1 MGKFSM
7 FDEKEK
13 VSNFDAMKDYIKEI
27 ETFANELLN
36 SSFPEGPSWNIE
48 TCCLY
53 ALSNVILK
61 PNEVIITADLPN
73 IETKTVNVVAI
84 NSNLI
89 RISAK
94 LRKKIR
100 FVDLGIHHRQGEFSS
115 LQCQGK
121 VDVEIEKEK
130 MRISYNKGI
139 LEVRFPR
146 KK

>member
-1 MGKFSM
+1 M

-13 VSNFDAMKDYIKEI
+13 VSNYDAMKDYIKEI
-27 ETFANELLN
+27 KTLANELLN

-53 ALSNVILK
+53 ALSNVILT

-73 IETKTVNVVAI
+73 IETKTVNVEAI
-84 NSNLI
+84 NSNVI

-94 LRKKIR
+94 LRKKVR
-100 FVDLGIHHRQGEFSS
+100 FVDLGIYHRRGEFSS
-115 LQCQGK
+115 LQCQGRL
-121 VDVEIEKEK
+121 DVEINKEK

-146 KK
+146 KES

>member
-1 MGKFSM
+1 M

-13 VSNFDAMKDYIKEI
+13 VSNYDAMKDYIKEI
-27 ETFANELLN
+27 EILTNELLN

-53 ALSNVILK
+53 ALSNVILT

-73 IETKTVNVVAI
+73 IETKTVNVVVI
-84 NSNLI
+84 NSNEI
-89 RISAK
+89 KISAK
-94 LRKKIR
+94 LRKKVR

-115 LQCQGK
+115 LQCQGR
-121 VDVEIEKEK
+121 VDVEIDKEK
-130 MRISYNKGI
+130 MRISYNEGI

-146 KK
+146 KES

>member
-1 MGKFSM
+1 M

-13 VSNFDAMKDYIKEI
+13 VSNYDAMKDYIKEI
-27 ETFANELLN
+27 KTLANELLN

-53 ALSNVILK
+53 ALSNVILT

-73 IETKTVNVVAI
+73 IETKTVNVEAI
-84 NSNLI
+84 NSNVI

-94 LRKKIR
+94 LRKKVR
-100 FVDLGIHHRQGEFSS
+100 FVDLGIYHRRGEFSS
-115 LQCQGK
+115 LQCQGRL
-121 VDVEIEKEK
+121 DVEIDKEK

-146 KK
+146 KES

>member
-1 MGKFSM
+1 M

-13 VSNFDAMKDYIKEI
+13 VSNYDAMKNYIKEV
-27 ETFANELLN
+27 ETFANELLH
-36 SSFPEGPSWNIE
+36 SSFPKGPSWNIE

-53 ALSNVILK
+53 ALSNVILT

-73 IETKTVNVVAI
+73 IVTKTVNVVAI
-84 NSNLI
+84 NSNVI

-100 FVDLGIHHRQGEFSS
+100 FIDLGIHHRQGEFSS

-130 MRISYNKGI
+130 MKISYNKGI

-146 KK
+146 KE